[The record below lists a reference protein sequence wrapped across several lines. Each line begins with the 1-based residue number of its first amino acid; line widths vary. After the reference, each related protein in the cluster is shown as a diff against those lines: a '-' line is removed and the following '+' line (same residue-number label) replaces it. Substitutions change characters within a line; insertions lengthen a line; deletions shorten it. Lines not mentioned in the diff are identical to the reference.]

1 MDYVELTNPALF
13 INRELSLLEFNRRV
27 LAQALDERLPLLE
40 RLRFLC
46 IASSNLDEFF
56 EIRVAGLKQ
65 QAVYAPG
72 QCGPD
77 GMTPADQIARINQ
90 VGRVLVA
97 EQYRILDDV
106 LLPRLDR
113 QGIRLLA
120 PEQWN
125 TRQRQWLKRFFHREL
140 APILNPI
147 ALDPAHPFPQPLNKN
162 LAFIVDIEGEDAF
175 GRELSKAIVQAPR
188 SLPRLVVLPDS
199 VTQAAHEFVL
209 LSSIIEAFIDELFPG
224 MGTVGCYQ
232 FRVTRNSDLFVDE
245 EEVEDLLR
253 ALQGE
258 LPSRRYGDA
267 VRLELADNCPADLEE
282 FLTAQFH
289 LTADEVYRCHG
300 PVNLVRL
307 AALPDLVDRPDL
319 KFAPFTPGI
328 PERLHHEP
336 DMFEAIRRSDIL
348 LHHPFQSFVPV
359 LDFLRQAAVDPQ
371 VIAIRQTL
379 YRTGTDSPVVD
390 ALTRAAANGKE
401 VLVVIELR
409 ARFDEEANIG
419 LANHLQK
426 AGAQVVYGV
435 VGHKTHAKMSMVV
448 RREGR
453 NLKRYVHL
461 GTGNY
466 HTGTARHYTDYGL
479 FTCRH
484 TICLDVQRLF
494 QQLTSLGRN
503 TNLRTILQSPFTLHR
518 SMLGFIEREIEA
530 ARAGRPARITAKMNA
545 LVEPQII
552 EALYRASRAGVE
564 IDLIV
569 RGVCALRPGI
579 EGVSE
584 RIRVRSIIGRFLEHT
599 RVFVFENGDP
609 QVYLSS
615 ADWMGRNFFS
625 RVETCFPIL
634 DDALARRIV
643 ADLQLYLADNCQAWE
658 LQADGSYR
666 RCAAPEDRRVSAQE
680 MLLAEFRD

>member
-1 MDYVELTNPALF
+1 MGTLGPSHFL
-13 INRELSLLEFNRRV
+13 NRELSWLEFNQRV
-27 LAQALDERLPLLE
+27 LDEALNPATPLLE
-40 RLRFLC
+40 RVKFFC

-65 QAVYAPG
+65 QAAYAPG

-77 GMTPADQIARINQ
+77 GLVPAEQLVRIGE
-90 VGRVLVA
+90 VTHALVA
-97 EQYRILDDV
+97 EQYRVLNEV

-113 QGIRLLA
+113 QGIRVLA
-120 PEQWN
+120 PQDWN
-125 TRQRQWLKRFFHREL
+125 TRQQQWLKRYFHREL
-140 APILNPI
+140 APILSPI
-147 ALDPAHPFPQPLNKN
+147 ALDPAHPFPQLLNKS
-162 LAFIVDIEGEDAF
+162 LAFIVDIEGEDVF
-175 GRELSKAIVQAPR
+175 GRELDKAIIQAPR
-188 SLPRLVVLPDS
+188 SLPRVVTLPES
-199 VTQAAHEFVL
+199 QAQAGHEFVL
-209 LSSIIEAFIDELFPG
+209 LSSIIEAFVGELFPG
-224 MGTVGCYQ
+224 MSALGCYA

-267 VRLELADNCPADLEE
+267 VRLELADDCPRELEE
-282 FLTAQFH
+282 FLVGQFR
-289 LTADEVYRCHG
+289 LSAKEVYRCHG

-319 KFAPFTPGI
+319 KYTGFSPGM
-328 PERLHHEP
+328 PDRLHEEY
-336 DMFEAIRRSDIL
+336 DIFEVIRRGDLL
-348 LHHPFQSFVPV
+348 LHHPFQSFLPV
-359 LDFLRQAAVDPQ
+359 LEFLRQAAVDPH
-371 VIAIRQTL
+371 VVAIRQTL
-379 YRTGTDSPVVD
+379 YRTGTDSLAVD

-409 ARFDEEANIG
+409 ARFDEEANIS

-435 VGHKTHAKMSMVV
+435 VGHKTHAKMSMVI

-466 HTGTARHYTDYGL
+466 HTGTARLYTDYGL

-484 TICLDVQRLF
+484 TIGLDVQRLF

-503 TNLRTILQSPFTLHR
+503 TNLRSILQSPFTLHR
-518 SMLGFIEREIEA
+518 SMLEFIEREIAA
-530 ARAGRPARITAKMNA
+530 ARQGKPARITAKMNS

-552 EALYRASRAGVE
+552 EALYRASQAGVAV
-564 IDLIV
+564 DLIV
-569 RGVCALRPGI
+569 RGVCALRPGV

-634 DDALARRIV
+634 DPALARRIV
-643 ADLQLYLADNCQAWE
+643 GELDFYLADNCQAWE
-658 LQADGSYR
+658 LQSDGSYR
-666 RCAAPEDRRVSAQE
+666 QVVAPENERFSAQE
-680 MLLAEFRD
+680 ALLAEFAE